1 MKESI
6 LIHPLSDS
14 NSVRDESFFT
24 GHAFSAS
31 SPETADE
38 VRQVI
43 LCCAA
48 HGITITPHG
57 GLTGINGAGT
67 ATNNHS
73 MNLQHGSK
81 ACGSAEQSNKESQC
95 DFEKT
100 ECRGYCKK
108 NQKAGR

>member
-43 LCCAA
+43 LFRRAA

-57 GLTGINGAGT
+57 GLTGINGAGAT

-73 MNLQHGSK
+73 MNLQHLNRRFLPCQRQYAVG
-81 ACGSAEQSNKESQC
+81 
-95 DFEKT
+95 
-100 ECRGYCKK
+100 
-108 NQKAGR
+108 AGRNNFL